1 MYSCRS
7 IALVCS
13 CFFVGCAAQ
22 ASHPDEIESEANGTG
37 DLPLGDVEQ
46 GLGSSGS
53 WGDATTCKAIPPVA
67 PLHDPAIVV
76 SLDGLTLHLWDRAGD
91 YDRVFPIG
99 PGAIDASGRSKTP
112 TGSFHTGSDT
122 TEVKDA
128 AFGYYYPCKEWW
140 TDPDTGARS
149 PVFAGLPFIRLS
161 GTPTAG
167 YGIHGPIDRF
177 TDPNGGS
184 LRRGYV
190 SHGCVRMAAADIVEV
205 YGRIHLHPR
214 TPVTIQ
220 KAIEVRSDGSAV
232 SLDARWIGDACS
244 ADGDCAYPGGA
255 CRVASGATMGVCT
268 SPCSHACPDRAGEVP
283 TFCVKDAFSTGSG
296 GGVCVPQASST
307 YDDRCARYEGRL
319 HLVHAASRPDG
330 SARADVCAP

>member
-1 MYSCRS
+1 MRRFGRF
-7 IALVCS
+7 ALVFS
-13 CFFVGCAAQ
+13 CLVAGCAAQ
-22 ASHPDEIESEANGTG
+22 AQHPDESESESAGTG

-46 GLGSSGS
+46 GLGSSGA
-53 WGDATTCKAIPPVA
+53 WGAATTCKAIPPVE
-67 PLHDPAIVV
+67 PLKDPAIVV

-99 PGAIDASGRSKTP
+99 PGAIDETGKSKTP

-122 TEVKDA
+122 SEVKDA
-128 AFGYYYPCKEWW
+128 AWGYFYPCKVWW
-140 TDPDTGARS
+140 TDPDTGEHK

-177 TDPNGGS
+177 TDGNGGS

-205 YGRIHLHPR
+205 YGRIHRHAR

-220 KAIEVRSDGSAV
+220 KPVEIRADGTPV
-232 SLDARWIGDACS
+232 SLDARWVGDACEV
-244 ADGDCAYPGGA
+244 DGDCTFPGGA
-255 CRVASGATMGVCT
+255 CKVPSGGAMGVCT
-268 SPCSHACPDRAGEVP
+268 LPCSHACPDRAGEVP
-283 TFCVKDAFSTGSG
+283 TFCVKDVTSGS
-296 GGVCVPQASST
+296 GVCVPQASST
-307 YDDRCARYEGRL
+307 FDNQCARYEGRL
-319 HLVHAASRPDG
+319 HLVRGASRPDG
-330 SARADVCAP
+330 SAHADVCAP